1 MKLITL
7 GPPGAG
13 KGTQAERICKE
24 YNLVQISSG
33 EILREKRNSNTQL
46 GNLIKSYINAGN
58 FVPDDL
64 IINIISN
71 EIRQS
76 SSKNGYILDGFPR
89 NVYQAQVLDDI
100 LEKDNEKIKSVLCF
114 RVPDEILVAR
124 LSARRTCTV
133 CSSTYHLIYNPPKVP
148 NKCDNDGADLYQR
161 DDDKEATIL
170 ERINIYH
177 KETMP
182 LIEYYQKKNLIF
194 CVDGSGTIDE
204 IYNIIKKHLDNLIV
218 NC

>member
-124 LSARRTCTV
+124 LSC
-133 CSSTYHLIYNPPKVP
+133 
-148 NKCDNDGADLYQR
+148 
-161 DDDKEATIL
+161 
-170 ERINIYH
+170 
-177 KETMP
+177 
-182 LIEYYQKKNLIF
+182 
-194 CVDGSGTIDE
+194 
-204 IYNIIKKHLDNLIV
+204 
-218 NC
+218 